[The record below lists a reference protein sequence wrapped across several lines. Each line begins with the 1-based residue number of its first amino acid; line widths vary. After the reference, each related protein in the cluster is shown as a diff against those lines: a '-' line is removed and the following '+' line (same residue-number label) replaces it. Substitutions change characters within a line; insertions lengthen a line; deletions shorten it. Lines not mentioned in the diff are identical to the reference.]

1 MKKKKILTLTIA
13 FIATLTVLT
22 TALFIETN
30 HAIANGICNNIT
42 DCNGFYYDLNG
53 VRYNADGMKQ
63 IADDIS
69 KNGNKSEWYETI
81 LNNSGGGKVLIDN
94 KQYAVSMPYGLNTDD
109 KASDPSKKT
118 ALTFEIYSYSNNPEL
133 FAIDTTKT
141 ALSTWRDSELRKKV
155 NIEVFNK
162 LPVDLQ
168 KNIIPTVGMR
178 NTIYQSANC
187 NMVGVYCNPLESDI
201 NNTATIDKIHISTY
215 SYQQGK
221 YLGGYYIF
229 NM

>member
-1 MKKKKILTLTIA
+1 
-13 FIATLTVLT
+13 
-22 TALFIETN
+22 
-30 HAIANGICNNIT
+30 
-42 DCNGFYYDLNG
+42 
-53 VRYNADGMKQ
+53 
-63 IADDIS
+63 
-69 KNGNKSEWYETI
+69 
-81 LNNSGGGKVLIDN
+81 
-94 KQYAVSMPYGLNTDD
+94 MPYGLNTDD

-118 ALTFEIYSYSNNPEL
+118 ALTFEIYSYSKDNPGL

-141 ALSTWRDSELRKKV
+141 ALSTWRDSELRKKT
-155 NIEVFNK
+155 NIEIFNK

-168 KNIIPTVGMR
+168 KNITPTVGMR

-215 SYQQGK
+215 SYQQSK